1 MKFVVSIYLTCMASW
16 IVTVTVMMEQPWWL
30 MLLGRNE
37 YYVRVMN
44 GFTNNSSV
52 PLVIWCAS
60 EEMDLGGRA
69 LQKDDDFSWV
79 MRPNFWATNTM
90 KCTIKWDT
98 TRKTFEAFNLSRDT
112 RRCRPHRICSWL
124 VTQHGFYFSNDEVNW
139 RKDFQW

>member
-1 MKFVVSIYLTCMASW
+1 MTM
-16 IVTVTVMMEQPWWL
+16 TMEQVGWL
-30 MLLGRNE
+30 ILLGRNE

-44 GFTNNSSV
+44 GFTDNSSV

-69 LQKDDDFSWV
+69 LQEHDDFSWV
-79 MRPNFWATNTM
+79 MRPKFWATNAM

-98 TRKTFEAFNLSRDT
+98 TRKTFDAFNPYRDT
-112 RRCRPHRICSWL
+112 HRCQPHRICSWL

-139 RKDFQW
+139 RKDFEW